1 MMRYTVV
8 VALFLLLAACA
19 APGHIKETV
28 SPADQVRTVSMLPAY
43 VYAEGK
49 IGEGKLRIG
58 LAWSSREPG
67 QMLITA
73 ETWGEPVTIPDQASL
88 TFAIDGAT
96 VSLSGDPAAPTQQR
110 VESSQYGFIT
120 WSSRTYRTDRA
131 FIERIVN
138 AGRVVVRLETDK
150 GGFDGLFSQDRR
162 GSARPAFRKFLNKT
176 GP

>member
-1 MMRYTVV
+1 MIRDTVV
-8 VALFLLLAACA
+8 AALFLLLAACA

-28 SPADQVRTVSMLPAY
+28 SPADQARTVTMFPAY

-58 LAWSSREPG
+58 LTWSSKDPR

-73 ETWGEPVTIPDQASL
+73 ETWGEPAAIPGQESL
-88 TFAIDGAT
+88 KFSIDGAT
-96 VSLSGDPAAPTQQR
+96 VGLSGDSAAPAQQR

-150 GGFDGLFSQDRR
+150 GGADGLFSQDRA
-162 GSARPAFRKFLNKT
+162 GSARPAFRAFLKKT
-176 GP
+176 AP

>member
-1 MMRYTVV
+1 MIRYSAVT
-8 VALFLLLAACA
+8 ALILLLAACA

-28 SPADQVRTVSMLPAY
+28 SPADHVRTVTMLPAY

-49 IGEGKLRIG
+49 IGEGKLRLG
-58 LAWSSREPG
+58 LTWSSKDPE

-73 ETWGEPVTIPDQASL
+73 ETWGEPVTIPERESL
-88 TFAIDGAT
+88 TVSIDGVT
-96 VSLSGDPAAPTQQR
+96 VGLSGDPAAPTQQR
-110 VESSQYGFIT
+110 VESAQTGFIT

-131 FIERIVN
+131 FIERMVN

-150 GGFDGLFSQDRR
+150 GGADGFFSQDRAL
-162 GSARPAFRKFLNKT
+162 SARPAFRAFLKKT